1 MTTTKLIGITWPKSS
16 NATLQKYPVIVDV
29 ELSAV
34 KSTIER
40 MLFTDHMNQCLLKHN
55 NSLYVCEPLADNK
68 YSRTV
73 VQYHPYMTL
82 LE

>member
-16 NATLQKYPVIVDV
+16 NATLQKYPVIEDV

-34 KSTIER
+34 KGTIDR
-40 MLFTDHMNQCLLKHN
+40 MLFTDHMNQCLLKYN
-55 NSLYVCEPLADNK
+55 NVLYICEPMTDKN
-68 YSRTV
+68 YSRTII
-73 VQYHPYMTL
+73 QYHPYMTL